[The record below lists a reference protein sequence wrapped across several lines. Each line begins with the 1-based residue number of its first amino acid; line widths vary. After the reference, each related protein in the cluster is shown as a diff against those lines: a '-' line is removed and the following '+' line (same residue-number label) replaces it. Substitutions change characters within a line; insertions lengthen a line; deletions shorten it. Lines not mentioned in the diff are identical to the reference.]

1 MTPRETTR
9 ARKFGLLAVALA
21 STLYVMGCATA
32 PAPLA
37 NHGMDYAPAFDA
49 SSYGNVGI
57 ERGFL
62 SGPCREC

>member
-1 MTPRETTR
+1 MMTPGYR
-9 ARKFGLLAVALA
+9 ARKLVFLAVALA
-21 STLYVMGCATA
+21 STLYVMGRATA

-37 NHGMDYAPAFDA
+37 SHGMDYTPAFDA
-49 SSYGNVGI
+49 SNYGNVGI